1 MNNEEAKRQMRQGKR
16 LRHADV
22 EDDCFLF
29 IDPLTGD
36 VMFADLHGTYC
47 EVASESDPHT
57 VERLSKGLF
66 STQ

>member
-47 EVASESDPHT
+47 EVASSYHFDVSHEWEEVYMH
-57 VERLSKGLF
+57 
-66 STQ
+66 